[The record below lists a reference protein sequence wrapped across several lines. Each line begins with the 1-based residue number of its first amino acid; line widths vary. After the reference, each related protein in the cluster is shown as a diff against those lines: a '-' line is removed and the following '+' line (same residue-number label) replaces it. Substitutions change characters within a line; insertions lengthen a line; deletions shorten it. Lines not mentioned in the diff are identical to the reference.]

1 MIEEYGLIDE
11 LQEMVYERHGLGNR
25 LKVCWNDEKTWTEY
39 GSTREEAA
47 FGLVNEVGEVVQ
59 LVRKDMWDGHKLNEG
74 EMLMEL
80 GDVLHYLLLFCSLVG
95 VSLETVARCNLL
107 KLDALDKGERRR
119 FEQMMI
125 EAGEEGAV
133 LDDAMNDIE
142 AALEVPR

>member
-1 MIEEYGLIDE
+1 MSEGYGLIDD
-11 LQEMVYERHGLGNR
+11 LQEMVYERHGLGSR
-25 LKVCWNDEKTWTEY
+25 LKVCWNEEETWTEF
-39 GSTREEAA
+39 GDTFEEAA
-47 FGLVNEVGEVVQ
+47 FGLVSEVGEVVQ
-59 LVRKDMWDGHKLNEG
+59 LVRKDKWDGHTLNEG

-95 VSLETVARCNLL
+95 VDLETVARCNLL
-107 KLDALDKGERRR
+107 KLDALDKGERRM